1 MDRELTEQKIEKVL
15 IQVREMPED
24 TKSDKAVRTC
34 ILELL
39 EFCKEATWRID
50 TVITSGRA
58 VRANL
63 LLSSIR
69 DVKRDGAIVVSLL
82 RMNPD
87 YHEMQA
93 DLLDSINSFT
103 EFVEGS
109 LDKIPLLVRGP
120 SGIH

>member
-1 MDRELTEQKIEKVL
+1 MNRELTEQKIEKVL
-15 IQVREMPED
+15 IQAKKMPED

-50 TVITSGRA
+50 MAAANGNA
-58 VRANL
+58 VRVRL
-63 LLSSIR
+63 LLDSMQ

-82 RMNPD
+82 RTNPD
-87 YHEMQA
+87 YQEMQA
-93 DLLDSINSFT
+93 DLLDSINSFA
-103 EFVEGS
+103 EFVGRS
-109 LDKIPLLVRGP
+109 LDRLPLLVPGP